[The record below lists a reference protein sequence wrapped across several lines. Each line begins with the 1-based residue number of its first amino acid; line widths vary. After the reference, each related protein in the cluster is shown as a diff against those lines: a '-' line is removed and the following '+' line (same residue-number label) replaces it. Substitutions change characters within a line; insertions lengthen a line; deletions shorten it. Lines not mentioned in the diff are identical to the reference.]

1 MQKVD
6 KNITN
11 QTISTCQITSY
22 WLKMNQLNVK

>member
-11 QTISTCQITSY
+11 QTISTYQATSY
-22 WLKMNQLNVK
+22 WLKTNQLNVK